1 MYAGVNACNI
11 AYKLGKSYC
20 YILLFN
26 SNNIFHNKSR
36 NKVWEKIKV
45 EHIMKDHLVMTSALN
60 SHFY

>member
-1 MYAGVNACNI
+1 MNACNI
-11 AYKLGKSYC
+11 AFKLEKRNY
-20 YILLFN
+20 YVLLFN

-60 SHFY
+60 LDFY